1 MKLDLARLAVVT
13 AAGGAQIL
21 HRVMKTDTCTAQ
33 NCRNTSASSLL
44 LAQFSSIYAVWLPV
58 LMSKQLFASCN
69 DKDVQLIQLMPEFVR
84 RQQSTSPCDQDLQH
98 NTAAP
103 RGRM

>member
-44 LAQFSSIYAVWLPV
+44 LAQFSSIYAGYV
-58 LMSKQLFASCN
+58 LMSKQLFAVCN
-69 DKDVQLIQLMPEFVR
+69 DKDVQLMPEFVR